1 MARAMALT
9 AVARGPDNEA
19 LILATQGDRRFAVLS
34 FALDASN
41 FALQPGFPGFLANT
55 VDWLTREP
63 RAQTQQLGLVRL
75 PLSGAR
81 VLDFDGQVVP
91 TTEVSG
97 ATLFDAARPGLYTA
111 VTRDQRSRIAVNLL
125 DSRVTAINVSRL
137 KPADPPA
144 ATGEW
149 TPGTPDPWT
158 LLLLAAVA
166 LLAVEWWTY
175 HRRLTV

>member
-1 MARAMALT
+1 MRATALST
-9 AVARGPDNEA
+9 LARGPDNEA
-19 LILATQGDRRFAVLS
+19 LILATQNGRRFAVLS

-63 RAQTQQLGLVRL
+63 RAQTQQPGLVRL

-81 VLDFDGQVVP
+81 VLDYDGHVVP

-111 VTRDQRSRIAVNLL
+111 VTRDQQSRIAVNLL

-149 TPGTPDPWT
+149 MPGTPEPWT